1 VHDQNRPAS
10 KVWVRMNNDDLARL
24 DGSSPAA
31 SRLSSFADILRA
43 EHLSC
48 DALWDRVRQ
57 GEYQAFRM
65 AQGQSWQWR
74 LQRSAE
80 PAV

>member
-1 VHDQNRPAS
+1 MQRAQP
-10 KVWVRMNNDDLARL
+10 DDRARHAGFRQDPL
-24 DGSSPAA
+24 TCKREAEAQPVVY
-31 SRLSSFADILRA
+31 SRTNAA

-65 AQGQSWQWR
+65 AQGQSWQWW